1 MPRILIHTNIHMHI
15 VHAHNE
21 RDTERHTENV
31 LVWLCVSYSAVS
43 ICAWTTFSLVFSM
56 VRLYFH
62 VRTLTEH
69 SSVPRRTDVKTK
81 FSLDTQ
87 LREKK
92 KWRKKRFAQRRA
104 ISVIDFFRFSF
115 RCVEFDRIFFFHR
128 RFCEINKWRKKF
140 QLNRMWVGL
149 QCWREYELCVEC

>member
-1 MPRILIHTNIHMHI
+1 MSSMPRILIHTNIHMLV

-92 KWRKKRFAQRRA
+92 KWRKKKIRPKTRNFGHWF
-104 ISVIDFFRFSF
+104 SVLFSM
-115 RCVEFDRIFFFHR
+115 CRIRSNIFFHR

-140 QLNRMWVGL
+140 QLNRVWVEL
-149 QCWREYELCVEC
+149 Q